1 MSSVF
6 SKIIAGEIPCH
17 RVWEDEKHIAF
28 LDIRPIRRGH
38 TLVVPKREVSYLFD
52 LAPLGQAE
60 LWEAVRKVEKLLR
73 ERLGF
78 RRAVLMVIGWEVP
91 HVHVHVIPTD
101 AISDVSMPPPLKLSQ
116 AEMAEVARSI
126 QGRDPA

>member
-1 MSSVF
+1 MSSIF

-17 RVWEDEKHIAF
+17 KVWEDEKHIAF

-52 LAPLGQAE
+52 LAPREQAE
-60 LWEAVRKVEKLLR
+60 LWDAVRKVEELLR

-78 RRAVLMVIGWEVP
+78 RRAVLMVVGWEVP

-101 AISDVSMPPPLKLSQ
+101 SISDVRMPTPLKLSTE
-116 AEMAEVARSI
+116 EMAEIAR
-126 QGRDPA
+126 QVRG